1 MELYKKMKKGTKKLT
16 SCPPLFFKGEA
27 DITGGKWKLSLLTL
41 NEVSHHMD
49 IEYTTGS

>member
-1 MELYKKMKKGTKKLT
+1 MKKLT